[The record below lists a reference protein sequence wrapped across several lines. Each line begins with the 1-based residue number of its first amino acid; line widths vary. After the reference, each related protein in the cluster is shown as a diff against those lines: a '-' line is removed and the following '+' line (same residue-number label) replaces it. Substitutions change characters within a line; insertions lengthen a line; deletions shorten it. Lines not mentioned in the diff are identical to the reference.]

1 MNKIPLLSLLLTLFA
16 CGQPAAL
23 TETEKKPIIEEVRK
37 TFDNYYNDVRKH
49 GLTAEFKYL
58 DSSEDFFWVPPG
70 FGGPI
75 SYDSIVAILTPAAKQ
90 FRRIDNVPDTI
101 RIIPVSREIAIYT
114 AKLHSNTLDT
124 SGNNVLTG
132 LLETGVV
139 IKRKDGWKLLSGQ
152 TSILK
157 K

>member
-1 MNKIPLLSLLLTLFA
+1 MKKILRLSLILTLFS
-16 CGQPAAL
+16 CSQPTGM
-23 TETEKKPIIEEVRK
+23 TEAEKKTIIEDVRK
-37 TFDNYYNDVRKH
+37 TFINYYNDVRKH

-75 SYDSIVAILTPAAKQ
+75 SYDSVVAILTPADKQ
-90 FRRIDNVPDTI
+90 FRRIDNILDTI
-101 RIIPVSREIAIYT
+101 RIIPVSRDMAIYT

-132 LLETGVV
+132 LLETGVL
-139 IKRKDGWKLLSGQ
+139 IKRKEGWKLLSGQ
-152 TSILK
+152 TSIIK
-157 K
+157 E